1 MLERTTIYFE
11 LFSEMEMQNDNK
23 LIILNCLSQ
32 FKDGDSVKGNNAIMD
47 FLWKSTIY
55 LLPIVF
61 RDGDSVKEK
70 NTIVD
75 SFHLSFTHTEFRV
88 NGVQV
93 RYS

>member
-1 MLERTTIYFE
+1 M
-11 LFSEMEMQNDNK
+11 
-23 LIILNCLSQ
+23 
-32 FKDGDSVKGNNAIMD
+32 DS
-47 FLWKSTIY
+47 LWKTTIY
-55 LLPIVF
+55 LLLVF

-70 NTIVD
+70 NTLVD